1 MDTKVFD
8 QLAKQAA
15 VASTRRSAIRGLI
28 GGAIGLG
35 AARQVAMAEDG
46 PTVQACGIK
55 GDDCFRNTDCC
66 TGLKCKIG
74 ANEQSGTCVFKNQSG
89 GVGDWCQNNKDCK
102 RNLECDKNKQQPSR
116 NKCKKP

>member
-8 QLAKQAA
+8 QLAKRAA

-55 GDDCFRNTDCC
+55 GDNCFRNTDCC

-89 GVGDWCQNNKDCK
+89 GVNDWCQNNKDCK
-102 RNLECDKNKQQPSR
+102 RDLICVKNKKKPSR
-116 NKCKKP
+116 NKCEKP